1 MLRKSACIGGEVSYA
16 PDPLENTKDTLP
28 MKWLLKK
35 IVGSKNER
43 DLKRLRP
50 LVGKINEFEESYQSL
65 TEAEL
70 KAKTLEFKE
79 RLQNGET
86 TDDILPEAFAVV
98 KNACRRL
105 VGTEYE
111 VSGAMRTWVEIPYDV
126 QMIGGIAM
134 HQGRIAEMATG
145 EGKTLVATAPA
156 YLNGLTGDGVHV
168 VTVNDYLAMRDSEWM
183 GLVFDYLGLS
193 VGCIQSGMPPIQRRE
208 KYAAD
213 ITYGT
218 NAEFGFDYLRDNMTY
233 NPPERVQRGHHFAII
248 DEIDS
253 ILVDEART
261 PLIISGPTEHSSEE
275 LFLSVKPMVERL
287 VKQQRQLVDGYVK
300 AIKSEL
306 KKPDN
311 EQDMDS
317 IQKNLYRLHQG
328 MPKHPELLSLL
339 EDHDVRRILEKVNDQ
354 FLTETYKE
362 VARELRQDLFFTVDE
377 KSNDAGLT
385 DKGTEA
391 ISPQNPDAYVLP
403 DLATIMS
410 ELDGNVE
417 ISDEERVQRRKSVQ
431 EEFSSKSESIHAIDQ
446 LIRAYCNYVPDVHYV
461 VQNNQ
466 VVIVDENTGRLMTG
480 RRWSDGLHQAVEAKE
495 GVKIERETQTLAT
508 VTIQNYFRMY
518 DKLSGMTGTAE
529 TEAQEFMSIY
539 NLDVLVIPTNRP
551 VRRVD
556 LNDRIY
562 RTRRE
567 KFNAVVAEI
576 TAAYKNKQPVL
587 VGTVTVESSEEL
599 SRLLMKKNIPHNV
612 LNAKNHERE
621 ADIVA
626 RAGQPGAITIATN
639 MAGRGTD
646 IKLGEGVVKMD
657 REEVVS
663 SMDLHDKK
671 DGMTLA
677 KWIEENP
684 CGLYVIGT
692 ERHESRRID
701 RQLRGRCSRQ
711 GDPGMSCFYV
721 SLEDDLMRLFGA
733 ERISNIMSKLG
744 IEEGEVMEHKWL
756 NKSVERAQRRV
767 EQYHFGIRKRTLEYD
782 DVMNRQ
788 REVVY
793 GLRTDIL
800 TGDNPRGHLLDMIG
814 EVIDDHAQ
822 GSVEQGEERAPVE
835 FADWCSMTFP
845 VALRPEDLREVPLDA
860 VAYSDVAIERVKKA
874 YDLKIQSEPPESV
887 ESMERH
893 ILLQAIDTHWQ
904 EYLRGIDSLRQAV
917 GLQAYGQRDPI
928 LEFKHQAYAMFADLM
943 VKINDE
949 VAHRAFRATASLESL
964 EQFLKNLK
972 TMESHAQTST
982 FGKEAQARATH
993 ARRQSDEQ
1001 AKMQK
1006 TLEKTIRTPKT
1017 RELPKVGRN
1026 DPCPCGSGKKF
1037 KKCCGQ

>member
-1 MLRKSACIGGEVSYA
+1 
-16 PDPLENTKDTLP
+16 

-35 IVGSKNER
+35 IVGSKNDR

-50 LVGKINEFEESYQSL
+50 LVARINELEESYQSL
-65 TEAEL
+65 SDDEL
-70 KAKTLEFKE
+70 KAKTQEFQARIK
-79 RLQNGET
+79 QGEH
-86 TDDILPEAFAVV
+86 TDDLLPEAFAVV

-105 VGTEYE
+105 VGTEYP
-111 VSGAMRTWVEIPYDV
+111 VSGTNRTWVEVPYDV
-126 QMIGGIAM
+126 QLIGGIAM
-134 HQGRIAEMATG
+134 HQGRISEMATG

-156 YLNGLTGDGVHV
+156 YLNALTQEGVHV
-168 VTVNDYLAMRDSEWM
+168 VTVNDYLALRDSEWM
-183 GLVFDYLGLS
+183 GLVFDFLGLN
-193 VGCIQSGMPPIQRRE
+193 VGCIQSGMHPIQRRE
-208 KYAAD
+208 MYACD

-233 NPPERVQRGHHFAII
+233 TPAERVQRGHHFAII

-261 PLIISGPTEHSSEE
+261 PLIISGPTEHSSEA
-275 LFLSVKPMVERL
+275 LFMSIKPMVERL
-287 VKQQRQLVDGYVK
+287 VKKQRQLLDGYVK
-300 AIKSEL
+300 EIKSEL
-306 KKPDN
+306 EKPERD
-311 EQDMDS
+311 QDTDA
-317 IQKNLYRLHQG
+317 IQKNLYRVHQG
-328 MPKHPELLSLL
+328 LPKHPELLSLL
-339 EDHDVRRILEKVNDQ
+339 ENHDVRRLLEKVNDQ
-354 FLTETYKE
+354 FLTESYKE
-362 VARELRQDLFFTVDE
+362 LARSLRQDLYFTVDE

-391 ISPQNPDAYVLP
+391 ISPQDPDAYVLP

-410 ELDGNVE
+410 ELDGSDSM
-417 ISDEERVQRRKSVQ
+417 SDEERVQRRRAAQ
-431 EEFSSKSESIHAIDQ
+431 EEFSAKSESIHAIDQ
-446 LIRAYCNYVPDVHYV
+446 LIRAYCNYVKDVHYV
-461 VQNNQ
+461 VQDNQ
-466 VVIVDENTGRLMTG
+466 VIIVDENTGRLMTG

-529 TEAQEFMSIY
+529 TEAEEFMQIY
-539 NLDVLVIPTNRP
+539 KLDVLVIPTNRP

-576 TAAYKNKQPVL
+576 TEAYRRKQPVL

-599 SRLLMKKNIPHNV
+599 SRLLLKKNIPHNV
-612 LNAKNHERE
+612 LNAKNHLRE
-621 ADIVA
+621 AEIVS

-663 SMDLHDKK
+663 QMALGDKK
-671 DGMTLA
+671 DGMSLSD
-677 KWIEENP
+677 WIKENP

-800 TGDNPRGHLLDMIG
+800 TGDNPRAHLLDMLT
-814 EVIDDHAQ
+814 EVIDSRAQ
-822 GSVEQGEERAPVE
+822 GAVQQGEEMAPVE

-845 VALRPEDLREVPLDA
+845 VALRPDDLRGLPLDA
-860 VAYSDVAIERVKKA
+860 EAYADLAIAQVKRA

-893 ILLQAIDTHWQ
+893 ILLHAIDTHWQ
-904 EYLRGIDSLRQAV
+904 EYLRGMDALRQGV
-917 GLQAYGQRDPI
+917 GLRAYGQRDPI
-928 LEFKHQAYAMFADLM
+928 LEFKHEAYTMFADLM
-943 VKINDE
+943 EKINDE
-949 VAHRAFRATASLESL
+949 VAIRAFRQTASLESL
-964 EQFLKNLK
+964 ETFLKNLK
-972 TMESHAQTST
+972 TMESHAQASA
-982 FGKEAQARATH
+982 FGKEAQARASS
-993 ARRQSDEQ
+993 ARQQSDQHAQMAQ
-1001 AKMQK
+1001 A
-1006 TLEKTIRTPKT
+1006 LERSMRQPQV
-1017 RELPKVGRN
+1017 REVPKVGRN
-1026 DPCPCGSGKKF
+1026 DLCPCGSGKKY
-1037 KKCCGQ
+1037 KKCCGE

>member
-1 MLRKSACIGGEVSYA
+1 
-16 PDPLENTKDTLP
+16 
-28 MKWLLKK
+28 MKWLVKK
-35 IVGSKNER
+35 IVGNKNDR

-50 LVGKINEFEESYQSL
+50 IVADINKLEESYQQLSVD
-65 TEAEL
+65 EL
-70 KAKTLEFKE
+70 KAKTLEFQE
-79 RLQNGET
+79 RLKNGET
-86 TDDILPEAFAVV
+86 TDDLLPEAFAVT

-105 VGTEYE
+105 VGTDYE
-111 VSGAMRTWVEIPYDV
+111 VSGSMRTWVEVPYDV

-134 HQGRIAEMATG
+134 HQGRISEMATG

-156 YLNGLTGDGVHV
+156 YLNALTGKGVHI

-183 GLVFDYLGLS
+183 GIVFDYLGLN
-193 VGCIQSGMPPIQRRE
+193 VGCIQSGMHPIQRRE
-208 KYAAD
+208 MYAKD

-233 NPPERVQRGHHFAII
+233 TPAERVQRGHHFAII

-261 PLIISGPTEHSSEE
+261 PLIISGPTEHSSEA
-275 LFLSVKPMVERL
+275 LFLSMRPMVERL
-287 VKQQRQLVDGYVK
+287 VKQQRQLLDGYAK
-300 AIKSEL
+300 EILAEL
-306 KKPDN
+306 ENPEK
-311 EQDMDS
+311 EQDTEN
-317 IQKNLYRLHQG
+317 IKKNLYRVHQG
-328 MPKHPELLSLL
+328 MPKHPTLLKLL
-339 EDHDVRRILEKVNDQ
+339 EDHDVRRMLEKVNDQ
-354 FLTETYKE
+354 FLTETHKE
-362 VARELRQDLFFTVDE
+362 LARELRQDLLFTVDE

-391 ISPQNPDAYVLP
+391 ISPQDPDAYVLP

-410 ELDGNVE
+410 ALDGDEN
-417 ISDEERVQRRKSVQ
+417 ISDEDRVQRRREAQ
-431 EEFSSKSESIHAIDQ
+431 DEFSEKSESIHAIDQ
-446 LIRAYCNYVPDVHYV
+446 LIRAYTNYVNDVHYV
-461 VQNNQ
+461 VQDNQ
-466 VVIVDENTGRLMTG
+466 VIIVDENTGRMMTG

-518 DKLSGMTGTAE
+518 TKLSGMTGTAE
-529 TEAQEFMSIY
+529 TEAQEFLSIY
-539 NLDVLVIPTNRP
+539 KLDVLVIPTNRP

-576 TAAYKNKQPVL
+576 TEAYRNKQPVL
-587 VGTVTVESSEEL
+587 VGTVTVESSEVL
-599 SRLLMKKNIPHNV
+599 SRLLLKNNIPHNV

-626 RAGQPGAITIATN
+626 RAGQPGSITIATN

-663 SMDLHDKK
+663 QMALSDKK
-671 DGMTLA
+671 EGMSLSN
-677 KWIEENP
+677 WIEENP

-793 GLRTDIL
+793 GLRTEIL
-800 TGDNPRGHLLDMIG
+800 IGDNPREHLLDMLT

-822 GSVEQGEERAPVE
+822 GSISQGDEVGPLE

-845 VALRPEDLREVPLDA
+845 VALRPDELKALPFEAEAYADL
-860 VAYSDVAIERVKKA
+860 AIERVKEA
-874 YDLKIQSEPPESV
+874 YALKIDSEPPESV
-887 ESMERH
+887 EHMERH
-893 ILLQAIDTHWQ
+893 ILLKAIDTHWQ
-904 EYLRGIDSLRQAV
+904 EYLRGMDTLRQGV
-917 GLQAYGQRDPI
+917 GLRAYGQRDPI
-928 LEFKHQAYAMFADLM
+928 LEFKHEAYAMFADLM
-943 VKINDE
+943 QKINDE
-949 VAHRAFRATASLESL
+949 VAQRAFRATASLESL
-964 EQFLKNLK
+964 ETFLANLK
-972 TMESHAQTST
+972 TMESHSQTSA
-982 FGKEAQARATH
+982 FGKEAQARASQ
-993 ARRQSDEQ
+993 ARQQNEQ
-1001 AKMQK
+1001 QAQMEK
-1006 TLEKTIRTPKT
+1006 TLEKSMRTPQT

-1026 DPCPCGSGKKF
+1026 DPCPCGSGKKY
-1037 KKCCGQ
+1037 KKCCGE

>member
-1 MLRKSACIGGEVSYA
+1 
-16 PDPLENTKDTLP
+16 

-35 IVGSKNER
+35 IVGSKNDR

-50 LVGKINEFEESYQSL
+50 LVARINELEESYQQLS
-65 TEAEL
+65 EAEL
-70 KAKTLEFKE
+70 KAKTDEFKA
-79 RLQNGET
+79 RLKEGES
-86 TDDILPEAFAVV
+86 TDDLLPEAFAVV

-111 VSGAMRTWVEIPYDV
+111 VSGTMRTWVEIPYDV
-126 QMIGGIAM
+126 QMIGGMAM

-156 YLNGLTGDGVHV
+156 YLNALTGDGVHV

-183 GLVFDYLGLS
+183 GLVFDYLGLT
-193 VGCIQSGMPPIQRRE
+193 VGCIQSGMHPIERRE
-208 KYAAD
+208 KYAQD

-233 NPPERVQRGHHFAII
+233 TPAERVQRGHNFAII

-261 PLIISGPTEHSSEE
+261 PLIISGPTEHSSEA
-275 LFLSVKPMVERL
+275 LFLSIKPMVQRL
-287 VKQQRQLVDGYVK
+287 VKQQRQLLDGFVND
-300 AIKSEL
+300 IKTEL
-306 KKPDN
+306 AKPEK
-311 EQDMDS
+311 EQDSDS
-317 IQKNLYRLHQG
+317 IQKNLYRVHQG
-328 MPKHPELLSLL
+328 MPKHPALLSLL
-339 EDHDVRRILEKVNDQ
+339 EDHDVRRKLEKVNDQ
-354 FLTETYKE
+354 FLTETFKE
-362 VARELRQDLFFTVDE
+362 LARELRQDLYFTVDE

-391 ISPQNPDAYVLP
+391 ISPQDPDAYVLP

-410 ELDGNVE
+410 ELDGNE
-417 ISDEERVQRRKSVQ
+417 EMSDEERVERRRSAQ
-431 EEFSSKSESIHAIDQ
+431 EEFADKSESIHAIDQ
-446 LIRAYCNYVPDVHYV
+446 LIRAYTNYEKDVHYV
-461 VQNNQ
+461 VQDNQ

-529 TEAQEFMSIY
+529 TEAEEFMQIY
-539 NLDVLVIPTNRP
+539 KLDVLVIPTNRP

-576 TAAYKNKQPVL
+576 TEAYRNKQPVL

-612 LNAKNHERE
+612 LNAKNHGRE

-657 REEVVS
+657 REEVLS
-663 SMDLHDKK
+663 QMSLSDKK
-671 DGMTLA
+671 EGMTLA

-793 GLRTDIL
+793 GLRTEIL
-800 TGDNPRGHLLDMIG
+800 TGDNPRAHLLDMISD
-814 EVIDDHAQ
+814 VIDERAV
-822 GSVEQGEERAPVE
+822 GCVEQGEEIAPVE
-835 FADWCSMTFP
+835 FADWCSITFP
-845 VALRPEDLREVPLDA
+845 VTLRPDDLRELPLEA
-860 VAYSDVAIERVKKA
+860 TAYADVAIEEVKKA

-887 ESMERH
+887 QNMERH
-893 ILLQAIDTHWQ
+893 ILLKAIDTHWQ
-904 EYLRGIDSLRQAV
+904 EYLRGMDALRQGV
-917 GLQAYGQRDPI
+917 GLRAYGQKDPI
-928 LEFKHQAYAMFADLM
+928 LEFKHEAYAMFADLM
-943 VKINDE
+943 QKINDE
-949 VAHRAFRATASLESL
+949 VAQRAFRATTSLEAL
-964 EQFLKNLK
+964 EKFLKNLK
-972 TMESHAQTST
+972 TMESHSQSSA
-982 FGKEAQARATH
+982 FGKEAQARATS
-993 ARRQSDEQ
+993 ARQQSEQQ
-1001 AKMQK
+1001 AKMEKQ
-1006 TLEKTIRTPKT
+1006 LEQSIRTPQV

-1026 DPCPCGSGKKF
+1026 DPCPCGSGKKY
-1037 KKCCGQ
+1037 KQCCGQ

>member
-1 MLRKSACIGGEVSYA
+1 
-16 PDPLENTKDTLP
+16 
-28 MKWLLKK
+28 MKWLVKK
-35 IVGSKNER
+35 IVGNKNDR

-50 LVGKINEFEESYQSL
+50 IVVDINKLEESYQQLSV
-65 TEAEL
+65 EEL
-70 KAKTLEFKE
+70 KAKTVEFQE
-79 RLQNGET
+79 RLKKGET
-86 TDDILPEAFAVV
+86 TDDLLPEAFAVA

-105 VGTEYE
+105 VGSDYE
-111 VSGAMRTWVEIPYDV
+111 VSGAMRTWVEVPYDV
-126 QMIGGIAM
+126 QLIGGIAM
-134 HQGRIAEMATG
+134 HQGRISEMATG

-156 YLNGLTGDGVHV
+156 YLNALTGEGVHI

-183 GLVFDYLGLS
+183 GIVFDYLGLN
-193 VGCIQSGMPPIQRRE
+193 VGCIQSGMHPIQRRE
-208 KYAAD
+208 MYAKD

-233 NPPERVQRGHHFAII
+233 TPAERVQRGHHFAII

-261 PLIISGPTEHSSEE
+261 PLIISGPTEHSSEA
-275 LFLSVKPMVERL
+275 LFLSMKPMVERL
-287 VKQQRQLVDGYVK
+287 VKQQRQLLDGF
-300 AIKSEL
+300 ANEILAEL
-306 KKPDN
+306 KNPEK
-311 EQDMDS
+311 EQDTET
-317 IQKNLYRLHQG
+317 IKKNLYRVHQG
-328 MPKHPELLSLL
+328 MPKHPSLLKLL
-339 EDHDVRRILEKVNDQ
+339 EDHDVRRMLEKVNDQ
-354 FLTETYKE
+354 FLTETHKE
-362 VARELRQDLFFTVDE
+362 LARELRQDLLFTVDE

-391 ISPQNPDAYVLP
+391 ISPQDPDAYVLP

-410 ELDGNVE
+410 ALDGDEN
-417 ISDEERVQRRKSVQ
+417 ISDEDRVQRRRAAQ
-431 EEFSSKSESIHAIDQ
+431 DEFSEKSESIHAIDQ
-446 LIRAYCNYVPDVHYV
+446 LIRAYTNYVNDVHYV
-461 VQNNQ
+461 VQDNQ
-466 VVIVDENTGRLMTG
+466 VIIVDENTGRMMTG

-518 DKLSGMTGTAE
+518 TKLSGMTGTAE
-529 TEAQEFMSIY
+529 TEAQEFLSIY
-539 NLDVLVIPTNRP
+539 KLDVLVIPTNRP

-576 TAAYKNKQPVL
+576 TEAYRNKQPVL
-587 VGTVTVESSEEL
+587 VGTVTVESSEVL
-599 SRLLMKKNIPHNV
+599 SRLLLKNNIPHNV

-626 RAGQPGAITIATN
+626 RAGQPGSITIATN

-657 REEVVS
+657 REEVIS
-663 SMDLHDKK
+663 QMALSDKK
-671 DGMTLA
+671 EGMSLS

-793 GLRTDIL
+793 GLRTEIL
-800 TGDNPRGHLLDMIG
+800 IGDNPREHLLDMLT

-822 GSVEQGEERAPVE
+822 GSISQGDEVGPLE

-845 VALRPEDLREVPLDA
+845 VALRPDELKALPFEAEAYADL
-860 VAYSDVAIERVKKA
+860 AIERVKEA
-874 YDLKIQSEPPESV
+874 YALKIDSEPPESV
-887 ESMERH
+887 EHMERH
-893 ILLQAIDTHWQ
+893 ILLKAIDTHWQ
-904 EYLRGIDSLRQAV
+904 EYLRGMDTLRQGV
-917 GLQAYGQRDPI
+917 GLRAYGQRDPI
-928 LEFKHQAYAMFADLM
+928 LEFKHEAYAMFADLM
-943 VKINDE
+943 QKINDE
-949 VAHRAFRATASLESL
+949 VAQRAFRATASLESL
-964 EQFLKNLK
+964 ETFLANLK
-972 TMESHAQTST
+972 TMESHSQTSA
-982 FGKEAQARATH
+982 FGKEAQARASQ
-993 ARRQSDEQ
+993 ARQQNEQ
-1001 AKMQK
+1001 QAQMEK
-1006 TLEKTIRTPKT
+1006 TLEKSMRIPQT

-1026 DPCPCGSGKKF
+1026 DPCPCGSGKKY
-1037 KKCCGQ
+1037 KKCCGE

>member
-1 MLRKSACIGGEVSYA
+1 
-16 PDPLENTKDTLP
+16 

-35 IVGSKNER
+35 IVGSKNDR

-50 LVGKINEFEESYQSL
+50 LVARINELEVSL
-65 TEAEL
+65 QGLSDEEL
-70 KAKTLEFKE
+70 KAKTAVFKE
-79 RLQNGET
+79 RLQAGES
-86 TDDILPEAFAVV
+86 TDDLLPEAFAVV

-105 VGTEYE
+105 VGTEYQ
-111 VSGAMRTWVEIPYDV
+111 VSGSLRTWVEVPYDV
-126 QMIGGIAM
+126 QLIGGIAM
-134 HQGRIAEMATG
+134 HQGRISEMATG

-156 YLNGLTGDGVHV
+156 YLNALTGLGVHV

-183 GLVFDYLGLS
+183 GLVFDFLGLS
-193 VGCIQSGMPPIQRRE
+193 VGCIQSGMHPIQRRE
-208 KYAAD
+208 MYAKD

-233 NPPERVQRGHHFAII
+233 TPAERVQRGHHFAII

-261 PLIISGPTEHSSEE
+261 PLIISGPTEHSSEQ
-275 LFLSVKPMVERL
+275 LFLSMKPMVERL
-287 VKQQRQLVDGYVK
+287 VKKQRQLLDGYLRE
-300 AIKSEL
+300 IETEL
-306 KKPDN
+306 EKPAK
-311 EQDMDS
+311 EQDTDT
-317 IQKNLYRLHQG
+317 IQRNLYRVHQG
-328 MPKHPELLSLL
+328 MPKHPSLLRLL
-339 EDHDVRRILEKVNDQ
+339 EDHDVRRMLEKVNDQ

-362 VARELRQDLFFTVDE
+362 LARELRQDLFFTVDE

-391 ISPQNPDAYVLP
+391 ISPQDPDAYVLP

-410 ELDGNVE
+410 ELEGSSE
-417 ISDEERVQRRKSVQ
+417 LSDEERVARRRAAQ
-431 EEFSSKSESIHAIDQ
+431 EEFAGKSESIHAIDQ
-446 LIRAYCNYVPDVHYV
+446 LIRAYCNYVNDVHYV

-518 DKLSGMTGTAE
+518 EKLSGMTGTAE
-529 TEAQEFMSIY
+529 TEAEEFMQIY
-539 NLDVLVIPTNRP
+539 KLDVLVIPTNRP

-567 KFNAVVAEI
+567 KFNAVVSEI
-576 TAAYKNKQPVL
+576 TEAYRRKQPVL
-587 VGTVTVESSEEL
+587 VGTVTVEASEEL
-599 SRLLMKKNIPHNV
+599 SRLLLKKNIPHNV

-621 ADIVA
+621 AEIVA
-626 RAGQPGAITIATN
+626 RAGQPGSITIATN

-646 IKLGEGVVKMD
+646 IKLGEGVVKME
-657 REEVVS
+657 REEVMS
-663 SMDLHDKK
+663 QMSLSDKK
-671 DGMTLA
+671 EGLTLA

-744 IEEGEVMEHKWL
+744 IEEGEVMEHRWL

-793 GLRTDIL
+793 GLRTEIL
-800 TGDNPRGHLLDMIG
+800 TGDHPREHLLDMISD
-814 EVIDDHAQ
+814 VIDERAQ
-822 GSVEQGEERAPVE
+822 AAVSQGEEVGALE

-845 VALRPEDLREVPLDA
+845 VALRPDDFKNVPLEA
-860 VAYSDVAIERVKKA
+860 EAYADLAIERVKKA
-874 YDLKIQSEPPESV
+874 YDIKIESEPPESV
-887 ESMERH
+887 QSMERH

-904 EYLRGIDSLRQAV
+904 EYLRGMDALRQGV
-917 GLQAYGQRDPI
+917 GLRAYGQRDPI
-928 LEFKHQAYAMFADLM
+928 LEFKHEAYAMFADLM
-943 VKINDE
+943 QKINEE
-949 VAHRAFRATASLESL
+949 VAQRAFRATASLESL
-964 EQFLKNLK
+964 EKFLKNLK
-972 TMESHAQTST
+972 TMESHSQTSA
-982 FGKEAQARATH
+982 FGREAQARASS
-993 ARRQSDEQ
+993 ARQQSEQ
-1001 AKMQK
+1001 QARMEQ
-1006 TLEKTIRTPKT
+1006 TLEKTIRQPQT
-1017 RELPKVGRN
+1017 REMPKVGRN
-1026 DPCPCGSGKKF
+1026 DPCPCGSGKKY
-1037 KKCCGQ
+1037 KKCCGE